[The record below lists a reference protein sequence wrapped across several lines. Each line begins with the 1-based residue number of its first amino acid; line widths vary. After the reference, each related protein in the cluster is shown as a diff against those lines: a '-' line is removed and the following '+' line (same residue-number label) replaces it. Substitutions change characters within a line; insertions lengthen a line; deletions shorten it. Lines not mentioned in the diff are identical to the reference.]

1 MSENNI
7 VVVKDLEKKYKSGTH
22 AVKGINF
29 EVKKGE
35 IFGML
40 GPNGAGKTTTLQMMG
55 TLLNITNGKIK
66 ILEYDVESDSSN
78 VRENIGFALQ
88 EAGLDSL
95 STVKELIAFHVK
107 LFGFRGVEID
117 TRVEQSLSL
126 LDLHQYS
133 DQMIPELS
141 GGTQRR
147 LDLAVS
153 LVHDPKL
160 LILDEPTTGLDP
172 AHRSDLWTLLKKL
185 KTEKGITIVL
195 STHYMEEADVLC
207 DRLAIIDSGEI
218 VAMDTPEKLKKTI
231 GKDRIEFKLFESLS
245 EGQIIA
251 LKDEFGEENISV
263 NDSFF
268 TVRVDDGEETL
279 LDTLKII
286 IQMEIKVKGTKVLRP
301 SLDDVYL
308 KYTGKR
314 LEELY

>member
-218 VAMDTPEKLKKTI
+218 VAMDTPQKLKKTI

>member
-107 LFGFRGVEID
+107 LFGFRGAEID
-117 TRVEQSLSL
+117 RRVEQSLSL

-153 LVHDPKL
+153 LVHNPKL

-195 STHYMEEADVLC
+195 STHYMEEADILC

-218 VAMDTPEKLKKTI
+218 VAMDTPQKLKKTI

-245 EGQIIA
+245 EEQIIA
-251 LKDEFGEENISV
+251 LKDGFGEENISA

-314 LEELY
+314 LEELS

>member
-117 TRVEQSLSL
+117 RRVEQSLSL

-218 VAMDTPEKLKKTI
+218 VAMDTPQKLKKTI

-245 EGQIIA
+245 EEQIMA
-251 LKDEFGEENISV
+251 LKEEFGDENISA
-263 NDSFF
+263 NDLFF
-268 TVRVDDGEETL
+268 TVRVEDGEETL
-279 LDTLKII
+279 LNTLKII
-286 IQMEIKVKGTKVLRP
+286 IKMEIKVKGTKVLRP

-314 LEELY
+314 LEDLS

>member
-1 MSENNI
+1 MSNENI
-7 VVVKDLEKKYKSGTH
+7 VIVQDLEKKYKSGTH

-29 EVKKGE
+29 NVRKGE

-55 TLLNITNGKIK
+55 TLLGITEGKIK
-66 ILEYDVESDSSN
+66 ILDYDVSTESSL

-95 STVKELIAFHVK
+95 STVRELIAFHVK
-107 LFGFRGVEID
+107 LFGFRGVEIQE
-117 TRVEQSLSL
+117 RVEQSLSL
-126 LDLHQYS
+126 LDLHEYS

-172 AHRSDLWTLLKKL
+172 AHRADLWSLLKKL
-185 KTEKGITIVL
+185 KNEKGITIVM
-195 STHYMEEADVLC
+195 STHYMEEADFLC

-218 VAMDTPEKLKKTI
+218 VAIDTPQKLKKTI
-231 GKDRIEFKLFESLS
+231 GKDRIEFKLFESLD
-245 EGQIIA
+245 EGQIR
-251 LKDEFGEENISV
+251 LVKERFDEADVSIEESY
-263 NDSFF
+263 F
-268 TVRVDDGEETL
+268 TIRVGDGEEAL
-279 LDTLKII
+279 LDTLKSII
-286 IQMEIKVKGTKVLRP
+286 DMDVKVKGTKVLRP
-301 SLDDVYL
+301 TLDDVYL

-314 LEELY
+314 LEEV

>member
-66 ILEYDVESDSSN
+66 ILEYDVESESNN

-107 LFGFRGVEID
+107 LFGFRGVEIEK
-117 TRVEQSLSL
+117 RVEQSLSL

-133 DQMIPELS
+133 NQMIPELS

-185 KTEKGITIVL
+185 KNEKGITIVM

-218 VAMDTPEKLKKTI
+218 VAMDTPQKLKKTI
-231 GKDRIEFKLFESLS
+231 GKDRIEFKLFESLN
-245 EGQIIA
+245 EEQIIA
-251 LKDEFGEENISV
+251 LKDKFGEASV
-263 NDSFF
+263 SANDSFF

-314 LEELY
+314 LEDLS

>member
-218 VAMDTPEKLKKTI
+218 VAMDTPQKLKKTI

-245 EGQIIA
+245 EEQIIA
-251 LKDEFGEENISV
+251 LKDEFGEENISA

-314 LEELY
+314 LEELS